1 MVSKEKYI
9 EIGKKYNLHYY
20 PALDNFYFNW
30 IEGDWNRNY
39 QVTSYY
45 HDKIYVWPHLKITKD
60 NRIVNKEDRITITS
74 EEVFEKTIQN
84 FVKQLKEKQFIVKE
98 RQIKED
104 FV

>member
-1 MVSKEKYI
+1 MFSKEKYI
-9 EIGKKYNLHYY
+9 EIGKKYNLHYH

-60 NRIVNKEDRITITS
+60 NRIVNEEDRITITS